1 MPLNDY
7 TDKAVLVTGGTKG
20 IGLAIAL
27 AFGARGAHCYLT
39 YKWGSADLDS
49 VAEAFKQAE
58 APEPVIIEADAG
70 EDEDTVKV
78 IEAIAQDHDA
88 VELLVSNV
96 AFALVTKGGFDDYKL
111 RSMLQSLNYS
121 TWPMVGYFQEIERRM
136 GNKPRYV
143 LGISSDAPDTYIPGY
158 DFAAVTKATMETFC
172 KYMATQLLDDDCRV
186 NVLRARGVITDSLE
200 ATFGPEF
207 EPFHR
212 KYFGDRFFVT
222 CEEVADAALAL
233 CSGLMDGV
241 SGQVIQLDKGV
252 AFCDNLYRLFEH
264 REEYGL

>member
-1 MPLNDY
+1 MPLNDFK
-7 TDKAVLVTGGTKG
+7 DKVVLVTGGTKG

-27 AFGARGAHCYLT
+27 AFGARGARCYLT
-39 YKWGSADLDS
+39 YKWGSADLSS
-49 VAEAFKQAE
+49 VAEAFEQAG
-58 APEPVIIEADAG
+58 APAPVILEADAG
-70 EDEDTVKV
+70 DEEQTAQV
-78 IEAIAQDHDA
+78 IKRIAEENDR
-88 VELLVSNV
+88 VEVMVSNV

-121 TWPMVGYFQEIERRM
+121 AWPMVGYFQEIERQT
-136 GNKPRYV
+136 GHKPRYV
-143 LGISSDAPDTYIPGY
+143 MGISSDAPDTYIPGY
-158 DFAAVTKATMETFC
+158 DFAAVTKAVMETFC

-207 EPFHR
+207 EPFHK
-212 KYFGDRFFVT
+212 KYFGDRFFIS
-222 CEEVADAALAL
+222 CEEVADAVLAL

-252 AFCDNLYRLFEH
+252 AFCDNLYRLFEE
-264 REEYGL
+264 RERYGL